1 MLYSARVGSS
11 PVEATETYP
20 EPTPDMIDKGTT
32 KIFLELTLGR
42 MLYVHYPGTT
52 ETEIKKI
59 EEMRERNKN
68 TYLCVVDY
76 QNKNSPLQI
85 FRKSAG
91 QGMILNLLK
100 VEHHVLF
107 IKDLNALAKS

>member
-11 PVEATETYP
+11 PVESTETYP

-59 EEMRERNKN
+59 EEMRETKILIYVLLIIKIKILPFK
-68 TYLCVVDY
+68 YLEKMLD
-76 QNKNSPLQI
+76 K
-85 FRKSAG
+85 A
-91 QGMILNLLK
+91 
-100 VEHHVLF
+100 
-107 IKDLNALAKS
+107 